1 MVRRRESRN
10 LCWSVGR
17 GDLCCVK
24 RRRDSRGG
32 TDIAVAVFPAVSAVC
47 AGCPFGAFQNGYLRR
62 SPRSTLDNRAW
73 LGWRSEERRVGKEC
87 RCRCALYY
95 SKKEESSAEADVA

>member
-32 TDIAVAVFPAVSAVC
+32 TDIAVAVCPAVSAVC

-73 LGWRSEERRVGKEC
+73 LGWWRAGGDVELHRSEEHTSELQSLTNLVC
-87 RCRCALYY
+87 RL
-95 SKKEESSAEADVA
+95 